1 MFEFF
6 YAKEDEVY
14 GTNTYLCWRRKQ
26 GKICV
31 GEESK
36 VNSLIDLVAF
46 QHELI
51 IFTANEEIAAEVRNC
66 GFDWTYSCSKKQDFT
81 SICECIKKVILL
93 GDELPIVSFFTE
105 HIRFSFQAPITVV
118 TKNKRYPA
126 RLYETIGATFVVFT
140 NCDNISFLCFE

>member
-1 MFEFF
+1 MSSFM
-6 YAKEDEVY
+6 
-14 GTNTYLCWRRKQ
+14 LRRMRYMELTL
-26 GKICV
+26 ICV

-36 VNSLIDLVAF
+36 VNSLRNLVAF

-66 GFDWTYSCSKKQDFT
+66 GFDWTYSCSKEQDFT

-118 TKNKRYPA
+118 TRNKRYPA

-140 NCDNISFLCFE
+140 NCDNITFLFFE